1 MLKHIS
7 IRTKQIN
14 LLLCIWIG
22 IQKCNSTT
30 TFSTTSTQAPN
41 VDESSNF
48 EIIRNLSMINN
59 LTDSQKKNPIEDV
72 HQYVLCEI
80 ISRDLTWENASC
92 TDSLMGTDV
101 VCLPINDECVN
112 LDDNIHPCNMTCRH
126 EYERMSAQCPIL
138 SKETKESIKLAK
150 FLLDGVLKVKCVDKV
165 NKMSLTLILDG
176 LDWDI
181 RNFFEWLIR

>member
-1 MLKHIS
+1 MLKQIF

-14 LLLCIWIG
+14 LLLCFWIG
-22 IQKCNSTT
+22 IQQCSSIT
-30 TFSTTSTQAPN
+30 TFSTTSTQAPKI
-41 VDESSNF
+41 DESSTF
-48 EIIRNLSMINN
+48 EIIQNSSMINN
-59 LTDSQKKNPIEDV
+59 FTDSHEKNPIKDV

-92 TDSLMGTDV
+92 EDSLMGTDV

-112 LDDNIHPCNMTCRH
+112 LDDNVHPCNMTCRH

-150 FLLDGVLKVKCVDKV
+150 FLLDGVLKVKFVDKV
-165 NKMSLTLILDG
+165 NKMSLTLLMRC
-176 LDWDI
+176 L
-181 RNFFEWLIR
+181 

>member
-1 MLKHIS
+1 MLKQIF

-14 LLLCIWIG
+14 LLLCFWIG
-22 IQKCNSTT
+22 IQQCSSITTYSTA
-30 TFSTTSTQAPN
+30 STQAPKI
-41 VDESSNF
+41 DESSTF
-48 EIIRNLSMINN
+48 QIIQNSSMINN
-59 LTDSQKKNPIEDV
+59 FTDSHEKNPIKDV

-92 TDSLMGTDV
+92 EDSLMGTDV

-112 LDDNIHPCNMTCRH
+112 LDDNVHPCNMTCRH

-150 FLLDGVLKVKCVDKV
+150 FLLDGVLKVKFVNKV
-165 NKMSLTLILDG
+165 NKISLTL
-176 LDWDI
+176 
-181 RNFFEWLIR
+181 LIRCL